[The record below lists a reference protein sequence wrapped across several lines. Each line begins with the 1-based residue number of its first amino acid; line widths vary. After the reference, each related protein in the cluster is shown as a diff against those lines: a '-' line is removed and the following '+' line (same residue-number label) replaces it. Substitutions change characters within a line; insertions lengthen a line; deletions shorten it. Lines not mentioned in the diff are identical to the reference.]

1 MAMSKVKDWTKMT
14 TTLRNEIHMDL
25 LLTSWNHVKARTTT
39 SMGNVRINKG
49 GKSMNGPFSL
59 NGAHTPSVVMNIFR
73 DVIYLNNEVL

>member
-1 MAMSKVKDWTKMT
+1 MW
-14 TTLRNEIHMDL
+14 RHE
-25 LLTSWNHVKARTTT
+25 TTT

-73 DVIYLNNEVL
+73 DVIYLNNEVLWPEI